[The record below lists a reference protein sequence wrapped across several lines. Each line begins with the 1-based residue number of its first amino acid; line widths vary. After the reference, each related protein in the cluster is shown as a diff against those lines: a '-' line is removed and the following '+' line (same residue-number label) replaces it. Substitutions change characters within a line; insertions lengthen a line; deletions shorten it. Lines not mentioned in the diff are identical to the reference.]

1 MAPPPSV
8 AYATL
13 SAPLPSNPYIL
24 SITPSPTT
32 PHLILRH
39 PSAELTIADNQTLQP
54 VDRLRDG
61 HKGLISSVAADAE
74 GGALWSAGKD
84 ANIVR
89 WDERSRRAASVIKA
103 FVRKPLPVTALAV
116 SSRDHLVIGGTE
128 LVSSEAHIL
137 FWDDR
142 NPSQPAY
149 SHTSTHSDDIT
160 HLSILPTTSTFL
172 RSSGLSSSSS
182 SGAPPLPDKLLLSSS
197 TDGLVAL
204 SNMKETDEDEA
215 VLAAEN
221 WGQSIADARAYL
233 HKGKMR
239 VWARSD
245 MDAVAIWEAGKGPE
259 DELELQNLVEYPTES
274 FKFKDFKPPQQGAH
288 TVQTATEE
296 REAKHKLKSDYLIDV
311 CPSLGISKYGVP
323 ITAVGTNDGDIV
335 LQHQHQGPSSSS
347 TSSTYVPSAYLLTGP
362 TKTRGHKDVIRALYH
377 DLSNEA
383 IYTGSEDGVLSG
395 WSLAS
400 LPERLV
406 VGDPEIDDE
415 DADRGDDEDMEDE
428 DEESE
433 IETETEEESDKSDE
447 DDFDM
452 EKDEKERGPR
462 YGPIIGAGA
471 DASGS
476 GKGGR
481 GVEGRKEK
489 RREKRFDP
497 Y

>member
-8 AYATL
+8 AHATL
-13 SAPLPSNPYIL
+13 SAPLPTNPYIL

-39 PSAELTIADNQTLQP
+39 PSSELTIADNQTLQP
-54 VDRLRDG
+54 VGQLQGG
-61 HKGLISSVAADAE
+61 HKGLISSVATDGE
-74 GGALWSAGKD
+74 ALWSAGKD
-84 ANIVR
+84 ATVVR

-116 SSRDHLVIGGTE
+116 STRDHLMIGGTE

-172 RSSGLSSSSS
+172 RSSA
-182 SGAPPLPDKLLLSSS
+182 SGSRGDAPPLPDRLLLSSS

-204 SNMKETDEDEA
+204 SNMKESDEDEA

-245 MDAVAIWEAGKGPE
+245 MDAVAIWEVGKGPE
-259 DELELQNLVEYPTES
+259 DELELQNLVEYSSES
-274 FKFKDFKPPQQGAH
+274 FKFKDFKPPQQGPN
-288 TVQTATEE
+288 TTQTATEE
-296 REAKHKLKSDYLIDV
+296 RESKHHLKSDYLIDV
-311 CPSLGISKYGVP
+311 CPSLGVSKNGAP
-323 ITAVGTNDGDIV
+323 ITAVGTNDGDMI
-335 LQHQHQGPSSSS
+335 LQHQTSSSN
-347 TSSTYVPSAYLLTGP
+347 YAPSAYLLSGP

-377 DLSNEA
+377 DLPNEA

-415 DADRGDDEDMEDE
+415 DRGDDDGEDE
-428 DEESE
+428 AMDEESE
-433 IETETEEESDKSDE
+433 IETEDEEEEEDRSDE

-452 EKDEKERGPR
+452 EKEEKERGPR
-462 YGPIIGAGA
+462 YGPIIGASAGA
-471 DASGS
+471 
-476 GKGGR
+476 GKR
-481 GVEGRKEK
+481 RSVQGRKEK